1 MSKTG
6 RFHFTINGRTFFV
19 EPIDNSSAHHAEWG
33 DVDPA
38 SKKLMTGTYG
48 EKHRGSIHESE
59 SIITKEN
66 GFKNITMLPPGVS
79 PIGFIEQLIADGK

>member
-6 RFHFTINGRTFFV
+6 RYFITTKEDRTFCV
-19 EPIDNSSAHHAEWG
+19 EPIDNSNLQGADWG

-38 SKKLMTGTYG
+38 SKKITGTYG

-66 GFKNITMLPPGVS
+66 GFKNITMLPSGIS
-79 PIGFIEQLIADGK
+79 PMGFIEQLLAEGK